1 MVTGVMD
8 QRVRNIYLIYLGL
21 NETLDRLGSTT
32 TDINDEYLWYK
43 GNIIE
48 LHDII
53 KFLEDSHKK

>member
-1 MVTGVMD
+1 MNIMD

-21 NETLDRLGSTT
+21 NETIDSLDNPSNNSHIG
-32 TDINDEYLWYK
+32 DEFLWYK

-48 LHDII
+48 LHDVI